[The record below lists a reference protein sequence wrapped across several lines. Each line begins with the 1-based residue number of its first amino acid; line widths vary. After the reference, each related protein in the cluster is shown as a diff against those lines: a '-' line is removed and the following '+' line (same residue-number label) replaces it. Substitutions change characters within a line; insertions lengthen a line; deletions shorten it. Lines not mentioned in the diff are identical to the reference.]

1 MACCP
6 TSSRLLVMFPI
17 PFSTCTECTTGRESV
32 NGRAERD
39 VPPPVGCSPLALR
52 PPTLLVAPML
62 ANGAGGRA
70 GSMVPPPGAIGQLTL
85 LGAGQWPCA
94 RPRWM
99 ERQCWPMA
107 LGECCEHGA
116 ASRGQG
122 PALAPAHVGCSA
134 DAGHWR

>member
-1 MACCP
+1 M
-6 TSSRLLVMFPI
+6 
-17 PFSTCTECTTGRESV
+17 
-32 NGRAERD
+32 
-39 VPPPVGCSPLALR
+39 VPPLGARGQPLR
-52 PPTLLVAPML
+52 PPTLDGAPML

-70 GSMVPPPGAIGQLTL
+70 GSMVPPLGAIGQLTL

-116 ASRGQG
+116 ASRRQG
-122 PALAPAHVGCSA
+122 PALALHATWAGARPAPDSWWNPERVSLL
-134 DAGHWR
+134 